1 MICRKVKKMASDI
14 SLKDIIAPHF
24 WNIFNNLKVHNVIY
38 GGRGSTK
45 TSMIAL
51 NIVFNCISDDDCSAV
66 ILRRYQNLLRNS
78 VYKEIKK
85 ACKRLG
91 LVEKVDYY
99 AYVSPMQI
107 VFANG
112 NTIYF
117 ASGDDYEA
125 VKGMTDE
132 NKSIKK
138 VWFEE
143 LTGWDNADEID
154 QIIATFTRGNSTY
167 FNAFYSYNPP
177 KNRFHWVNLWKES
190 KLLRDDY
197 LFSESDYRTVP
208 KNWLGPIF
216 IDEAERLKKYDEKR
230 YRWIYLGEVIGIE
243 GLIYNP
249 DLLVIENPNYI
260 EENKLRILYVDFA
273 IDCGHQTSATSCG
286 AYGYATDGRWY
297 RLDTYYYSPHEKTR
311 KKAPSELAQDLF
323 DFRNYICKK
332 YNTIV
337 DTETIDSA
345 EGALRNQY
353 FAMFGIKLTPVNK
366 GKDKEELIE
375 YSQDFLDTGKYVI
388 LNTPN
393 NWIHIKEMK
402 NYMWVK
408 DSVEKGKPVPDKE
421 EKELTGETY
430 YNTHTNDYSYYYA
443 EHSCDDF
450 QYYVKNN
457 LQKLGLEA

>member
-1 MICRKVKKMASDI
+1 MTNDI
-14 SLKDIIAPHF
+14 SLKDIVAPHF
-24 WNIFNNLKVHNVIY
+24 WNVFNNLKIHNVIY

-66 ILRRYQNLLRNS
+66 VLRRYQNLLRNS

-91 LVEKVDYY
+91 LVEKSDYF
-99 AYVSPMQI
+99 AYISPMQI
-107 VFANG
+107 VFSNG

-143 LTGWDNADEID
+143 LTGWDDADEID
-154 QIIATFTRGNSTY
+154 QIIATFTRGNNTY

-190 KLLRDDY
+190 KLQRDDY

-208 KNWLGPIF
+208 NEWLGPIF
-216 IDEAERLKKYDEKR
+216 IGEAERLKQYDEKR

-249 DLLVIENPNYI
+249 DLFILEKPNYI

-297 RLDTYYYSPHEKTR
+297 RLDTYYYSPHEKSR
-311 KKAPSELAQDLF
+311 KKAPSELAQDIF

-402 NYMWVK
+402 NYMWMK

-421 EKELTGETY
+421 EKELSGETY

>member
-1 MICRKVKKMASDI
+1 MMTNDI

-24 WNIFNNLKVHNVIY
+24 WNVFNNLKIHNVIY

-66 ILRRYQNLLRNS
+66 VLRRYQNLLRNS

-91 LVEKVDYY
+91 LVEKSDYF
-99 AYVSPMQI
+99 AYISPMQI
-107 VFANG
+107 VFSNG

-143 LTGWDNADEID
+143 LTGWDDADEID
-154 QIIATFTRGNSTY
+154 QIIATFTRGNNTY

-190 KLLRDDY
+190 KLQRDDY

-208 KNWLGPIF
+208 NEWLGPIF
-216 IDEAERLKKYDEKR
+216 IGEAERLKQYDEKR

-249 DLLVIENPNYI
+249 DLFILEKPNYI

-273 IDCGHQTSATSCG
+273 VDCGHQTSATSCG

-297 RLDTYYYSPHEKTR
+297 RLDTYYYSPHEKSR
-311 KKAPSELAQDLF
+311 KKAPSELAQDIF
-323 DFRNYICKK
+323 DFRNNICKK
-332 YNTIV
+332 YNTTV

-402 NYMWVK
+402 NYMWMK

-450 QYYVKNN
+450 QYFVKNN

>member
-1 MICRKVKKMASDI
+1 MNKDI
-14 SLKDIIAPHF
+14 SLKNIIAPHF

-51 NIVFNCISDDDCSAV
+51 NIVLGCITDDNCACV

-78 VYKEIKK
+78 VYKEIKR

-91 LVEKVDYY
+91 LIEKIDYK
-99 AYVSPMQI
+99 ANVSPMQI
-107 VFANG
+107 TFNNG

-117 ASGDDYEA
+117 AGGDDYEA
-125 VKGMTDE
+125 VKGTIDE
-132 NKSIKK
+132 KSPIKK

-143 LTGWDNADEID
+143 LTGWDDPDEID
-154 QIIATFTRGNSTY
+154 QIIATFTRGNNDY

-177 KNRFHWVNLWKES
+177 KNKYNWVNLWTES
-190 KLLRDDY
+190 KKQRDDY

-208 KNWLGPIF
+208 KDWLGPIF
-216 IDEAERLKKYDEKR
+216 IDEAERLKKYDFKR
-230 YRWIYLGEVIGIE
+230 YEWIYLGKVIGIE

-249 DLLVIENPNYI
+249 DLFIIEEPNYI
-260 EENKLRILYVDFA
+260 EKNKLKILYVDFA
-273 IDCGHQTSATSCG
+273 IDCGHQTSATTCM
-286 AYGYATDGRWY
+286 AFGYASDGRY
-297 RLDTYYYSPHEKTR
+297 YLLDTYYYSPHEKSR

-323 DFRNYICKK
+323 DFRLYICKK
-332 YNTIV
+332 YQTIV
-337 DTETIDSA
+337 DNETIDSA

-353 FAMFGIKLTPVNK
+353 FAMFGINLHPVNK

-375 YSQDFLDTGKYVI
+375 YSQDFIDLGKYVI

-393 NWIHIKEMK
+393 NWIHIKEMS
-402 NYMWVK
+402 NYMWKK
-408 DSVEKGKPVPDKE
+408 DSVEKGKPDPDKE
-421 EKELTGETY
+421 EKELTNETY

-443 EHSCDDF
+443 DHSCDAF
-450 QYYVKNN
+450 QYYVKDN
-457 LQKLGLEA
+457 LQKLGLEF

>member
-1 MICRKVKKMASDI
+1 MARI
-14 SLKDIIAPHF
+14 NLKEIIAPHF
-24 WNIFNNLKVHNVIY
+24 WNTFNSKKPHQIY
-38 GGRGSTK
+38 AGGRASTK
-45 TSMIAL
+45 TSQIA
-51 NIVFNCISDDDCSAV
+51 IKIDEFNLEYTECNAI
-66 ILRRYQNLLRNS
+66 IIKRYQNTIRNS
-78 VYKEIKK
+78 VFKEIKR
-85 ACKRLG
+85 ALKRLG
-91 LVEKVDYY
+91 LQEDIDYK
-99 AYVSPMQI
+99 ATVSPFQI
-107 VFANG
+107 HIYQTG
-112 NTIYF
+112 NNIYF
-117 ASGDDYEA
+117 AGGDDYEK
-125 VKGMTDE
+125 VKGFIDE
-132 NKSIKK
+132 DAPIKM

-143 LTGWDNADEID
+143 LTEFDEPDQID
-154 QIIATFTRGNSTY
+154 QIIATFSRGNDDFFITM
-167 FNAFYSYNPP
+167 YSYNPP
-177 KNRFHWVNLWKES
+177 KNRFHWVNIWADKM
-190 KLLRDDY
+190 KLRDDV
-197 LFSESDYRTVP
+197 LFSHTDYRTVP
-208 KNWLGPIF
+208 EKWLGKKF
-216 IDEAERLKKYDEKR
+216 IEEAERLKQYDEKR

-249 DLLVIENPNYI
+249 DLFIIENPNYI
-260 EENKLRILYVDFA
+260 EEKKLRILYVDFA

-297 RLDTYYYSPHEKTR
+297 RLDTYYYSPHEKSR
-311 KKAPSELAQDLF
+311 KKAPSELAQDIF
-323 DFRNYICKK
+323 NFRTYILKK
-332 YNTIV
+332 YKTIC

-353 FAMFGIKLTPVNK
+353 FAMFGIKLIPVNK

-388 LNTPN
+388 LDVPN

>member
-1 MICRKVKKMASDI
+1 MASDI

-143 LTGWDNADEID
+143 LTGWDDADEID

-216 IDEAERLKKYDEKR
+216 IDEAERLKQYDEKR

-249 DLLVIENPNYI
+249 DLFIIEEPNYI
-260 EENKLRILYVDFA
+260 EKNKLRILYVDFA

-297 RLDTYYYSPHEKTR
+297 RLDTYYYSPHEKSR
-311 KKAPSELAQDLF
+311 KKAPSELAQDIF
-323 DFRNYICKK
+323 DFRNYICRK

-353 FAMFGIKLTPVNK
+353 FAMFGIKLTPVSK

>member
-1 MICRKVKKMASDI
+1 MATVSI
-14 SLKDIIAPHF
+14 RDIIAPHF
-24 WNIFNNLKVHNVIY
+24 WNTFNSKKPHQIY
-38 GGRGSTK
+38 SGGRGSTK
-45 TSMIAL
+45 TSMLSIK
-51 NIVFNCISDDDCSAV
+51 IDEFNLEYTECNAI
-66 ILRRYQNLLRNS
+66 IIKRYQNTIRNS
-78 VYKEIKK
+78 VFKEIKR
-85 ACKRLG
+85 ALKRLG
-91 LVEKVDYY
+91 LQEDIDYK
-99 AYVSPMQI
+99 ATVSPFQI
-107 VFANG
+107 HIYQTG
-112 NTIYF
+112 NNIYF
-117 ASGDDYEA
+117 AGGDDYEK
-125 VKGMTDE
+125 VKGFIDE
-132 NKSIKK
+132 DAPIKM

-143 LTGWDNADEID
+143 LTEFDEPDQID
-154 QIIATFTRGNSTY
+154 QIIATFSRGNDDFFITMY
-167 FNAFYSYNPP
+167 AYNPP
-177 KNRFHWVNLWKES
+177 KNRFHWVNIWADKM
-190 KLLRDDY
+190 KLRDDV
-197 LFSESDYRTVP
+197 LFSHTDYRTVP
-208 KNWLGPIF
+208 EKWLGKKF
-216 IDEAERLKKYDEKR
+216 IEEAERLKQYDEKR

-249 DLLVIENPNYI
+249 DLFIIENANYI
-260 EENKLRILYVDFA
+260 EEKKLRILYVDFA

-297 RLDTYYYSPHEKTR
+297 RLDTYYYSPHEKSR
-311 KKAPSELAQDLF
+311 KKAPSELAQDIF
-323 DFRNYICKK
+323 NFRTYILKK
-332 YNTIV
+332 YKTIC

-388 LNTPN
+388 LNVPN

-402 NYMWVK
+402 NYMWMK
-408 DSVEKGKPVPDKE
+408 DSVEKGKPIPDKE

>member
-1 MICRKVKKMASDI
+1 MASDI

-91 LVEKVDYY
+91 LVEKVDYC

-107 VFANG
+107 LFANG

-143 LTGWDNADEID
+143 LTGWDDADEID

-249 DLLVIENPNYI
+249 DLFKIENPNYI
-260 EENKLRILYVDFA
+260 EEKKLRILYVDFS
-273 IDCGHQTSATSCG
+273 IDGGHQTSATSCG

>member
-1 MICRKVKKMASDI
+1 MMTNDI

-24 WNIFNNLKVHNVIY
+24 WNIFNNLKIHNVIY

-45 TSMIAL
+45 TSMKAL

-66 ILRRYQNLLRNS
+66 VLRRYQNLLRNS

-91 LVEKVDYY
+91 LVEKSDYF
-99 AYVSPMQI
+99 AYISPMQI
-107 VFANG
+107 VFSNG

-143 LTGWDNADEID
+143 LTGWDDSDEID
-154 QIIATFTRGNSTY
+154 QIIATFTRGNNTY

-190 KLLRDDY
+190 KLQRDDY

-208 KNWLGPIF
+208 NEWLGPIF
-216 IDEAERLKKYDEKR
+216 IGEAERLKKYDEKR
-230 YRWIYLGEVIGIE
+230 YRWIYLGEVIGIK

-249 DLLVIENPNYI
+249 DLFIIEKPNYI

-297 RLDTYYYSPHEKTR
+297 RLDTYYYSPHEKSR
-311 KKAPSELAQDLF
+311 KKAPIAM
-323 DFRNYICKK
+323 RR
-332 YNTIV
+332 
-337 DTETIDSA
+337 
-345 EGALRNQY
+345 LRT
-353 FAMFGIKLTPVNK
+353 ATPPA
-366 GKDKEELIE
+366 G
-375 YSQDFLDTGKYVI
+375 ST
-388 LNTPN
+388 
-393 NWIHIKEMK
+393 
-402 NYMWVK
+402 
-408 DSVEKGKPVPDKE
+408 
-421 EKELTGETY
+421 
-430 YNTHTNDYSYYYA
+430 TNRR
-443 EHSCDDF
+443 
-450 QYYVKNN
+450 VV
-457 LQKLGLEA
+457 

>member
-1 MICRKVKKMASDI
+1 MASDI

-311 KKAPSELAQDLF
+311 KKAPSELAQDIF

>member
-1 MICRKVKKMASDI
+1 MASDI
-14 SLKDIIAPHF
+14 SLKDIVAPHF

-51 NIVFNCISDDDCSAV
+51 NIVFNCISDNDCSAV

-91 LVEKVDYY
+91 LVEKVDYC

-107 VFANG
+107 VFVNG

-143 LTGWDNADEID
+143 LTGWDDADEID

-249 DLLVIENPNYI
+249 DLFIIENPNYI

-297 RLDTYYYSPHEKTR
+297 RLDTYYYSPHEKSR

-388 LNTPN
+388 LNTSN

>member
-1 MICRKVKKMASDI
+1 MASDI

-107 VFANG
+107 VFSNG

-143 LTGWDNADEID
+143 LTGWDDADEID

-216 IDEAERLKKYDEKR
+216 IEEAERLKKYDEKR

-249 DLLVIENPNYI
+249 DLFIIENPNYI

-273 IDCGHQTSATSCG
+273 IDAGHQTSATSCG

-311 KKAPSELAQDLF
+311 KKAPSELAQDIF
-323 DFRNYICKK
+323 NFRNYICKK

-450 QYYVKNN
+450 QYFVKNN

>member
-1 MICRKVKKMASDI
+1 MASDI

-51 NIVFNCISDDDCSAV
+51 NIVFNCISDNDCSAV

-91 LVEKVDYY
+91 LVEKSDYY

-143 LTGWDNADEID
+143 LTGWDDADEID
-154 QIIATFTRGNSTY
+154 QIIATFTRGNNTY

-190 KLLRDDY
+190 KVQRDDY

-208 KNWLGPIF
+208 KDWLGPIF

-249 DLLVIENPNYI
+249 DLFIIEKPNYI
-260 EENKLRILYVDFA
+260 EENKLKILYVDFA

-297 RLDTYYYSPHEKTR
+297 RLDSYYYSPHEKAR
-311 KKAPSELAQDLF
+311 KKAPSELAQDIF
-323 DFRNYICKK
+323 DFRNSICKK

-402 NYMWVK
+402 NYMWMK

-421 EKELTGETY
+421 EKELVGENY
-430 YNTHTNDYSYYYA
+430 YNTYTNDYSYYYA

>member
-1 MICRKVKKMASDI
+1 MARI
-14 SLKDIIAPHF
+14 NLKEIIAPHF
-24 WNIFNNLKVHNVIY
+24 WNTFNSKKPHQIY
-38 GGRGSTK
+38 AGGRASTK
-45 TSMIAL
+45 TSQIA
-51 NIVFNCISDDDCSAV
+51 IKIDEFNLEYTECNAI
-66 ILRRYQNLLRNS
+66 IIKRYQNTIRNS
-78 VYKEIKK
+78 VFKEIKR
-85 ACKRLG
+85 ALKRLG
-91 LVEKVDYY
+91 LQEDIDYK
-99 AYVSPMQI
+99 ATVSPFQI
-107 VFANG
+107 HIYQTG
-112 NTIYF
+112 NNIYF
-117 ASGDDYEA
+117 AGGDDYEK
-125 VKGMTDE
+125 VKGFIDE
-132 NKSIKK
+132 DAPIKM

-143 LTGWDNADEID
+143 LTEFDEPDQID
-154 QIIATFTRGNSTY
+154 QIIATFSRGNDDFFITM
-167 FNAFYSYNPP
+167 YSYNPP
-177 KNRFHWVNLWKES
+177 KNRFHWVNIWADKM
-190 KLLRDDY
+190 KLRDDV
-197 LFSESDYRTVP
+197 LFSHTDYRTVP
-208 KNWLGPIF
+208 EKWLGKKF
-216 IDEAERLKKYDEKR
+216 IEEAERLKQYDEKR

-249 DLLVIENPNYI
+249 DLFIIENANYI
-260 EENKLRILYVDFA
+260 EEKKLRILYVDFA

-297 RLDTYYYSPHEKTR
+297 RLDTYYYSPHEKSR
-311 KKAPSELAQDLF
+311 KKAPSELAQDIF
-323 DFRNYICKK
+323 NFRTYILKK
-332 YNTIV
+332 YKTIC

-353 FAMFGIKLTPVNK
+353 FAMFGIKLIPVNK

-388 LNTPN
+388 LNVPN